1 MQLDFDANNAI
12 NINKVAH
19 ITRMFTTLR
28 VDLIF
33 KLGSD
38 CVATSGLSKFFSVES
53 KKGEVG
59 DILWAMMDPA
69 VGV

>member
-1 MQLDFDANNAI
+1 
-12 NINKVAH
+12 
-19 ITRMFTTLR
+19 MFTTHR

-38 CVATSGLSKFFSVES
+38 CVATSGLRKLFSIES